1 MEVLNQTR
9 RRNLQTPERRRL
21 SLSLKRVEDSEAGQ
35 LRGED
40 APPLAL
46 SEEVFSEGPA
56 PPLEEAEA
64 EDFEEQPA
72 AEAETEEPAAEA
84 PVAEAEAKEPVAET
98 PVAEAG
104 AEEPVA
110 ETPAAEAE
118 ADEPVAEA
126 SVAEAEPA
134 DEDDEETT

>member
-1 MEVLNQTR
+1 VAQGQAVQVKIIEMDA
-9 RRNLQTPERRRL
+9 ERRRL

-35 LRGED
+35 PRGED

-56 PPLEEAEA
+56 TPLEEAEA
-64 EDFEEQPA
+64 EDSEEQPV
-72 AEAETEEPAAEA
+72 AEAEAEEPAAEA
-84 PVAEAEAKEPVAET
+84 PVAEAEADEPV
-98 PVAEAG
+98 
-104 AEEPVA
+104 
-110 ETPAAEAE
+110 AEAE